1 MKDLIQSVSELLAEQ
16 AMSAGTVDFNNW
28 TYENP
33 SNPTVLVQGYG
44 SLKLENLKREIE
56 KDLKKLVA
64 RAKDSEF
71 LKYHFT
77 DGSALHSKIYALAE
91 VEAFVSSN
99 KYKQLIK
106 KGSKK

>member
-1 MKDLIQSVSELLAEQ
+1 MKDLIQSVNELLAEQ
-16 AMSAGTVDFNNW
+16 AMVGTVDFNNW

-33 SNPTVLVQGYG
+33 SNPTILVQGYG

-71 LKYHFT
+71 LKYNFT
-77 DGSALHSKIYALAE
+77 GGSALHAKIHALAE
-91 VEAFVSSN
+91 VEAFVNSN

>member
-1 MKDLIQSVSELLAEQ
+1 MKDLIQSVNELLAEQ
-16 AMSAGTVDFNNW
+16 AMVGTVDFNTW

-71 LKYHFT
+71 LKYNFT
-77 DGSALHSKIYALAE
+77 GGSALYAKIHALAE
-91 VEAFVSSN
+91 VEAFVNSN

>member
-1 MKDLIQSVSELLAEQ
+1 MKDLIQSVNELLAEQ
-16 AMSAGTVDFNNW
+16 AMVGTVDFNNW

-33 SNPTVLVQGYG
+33 SNPTILVQGYG

-71 LKYHFT
+71 LKYNFT
-77 DGSALHSKIYALAE
+77 DGSTLHAKIHALAE
-91 VEAFVSSN
+91 VEAFVASN

>member
-1 MKDLIQSVSELLAEQ
+1 MKDLIQSVNELLAEQ
-16 AMSAGTVDFNNW
+16 AMVGTVDFNNW

-33 SNPTVLVQGYG
+33 SNPTILVQGYG

-71 LKYHFT
+71 LKYNFT
-77 DGSALHSKIYALAE
+77 GGSALHAKIHALAE
-91 VEAFVSSN
+91 VEAFVASN